1 MMPTENWGAAEA
13 ISFHSGGG
21 FLDLAQRRWR
31 AGMAPGAGWCL
42 GRARDLDGGRTVCV
56 DAYKTL
62 LRSSKDIYPLN
73 RQFHASCVVCH
84 V

>member
-1 MMPTENWGAAEA
+1 MPTENRGAAEA

-31 AGMAPGAGWCL
+31 AGMTASAGLCL

-56 DAYKTL
+56 DAYKTP
-62 LRSSKDIYPLN
+62 LRSSKDKDFSLK
-73 RQFHASCVVCH
+73 S
-84 V
+84 